1 MSNTSKYNLLF
12 PRPWIYHSLLWLS
25 YYIFGALISLSI
37 HQIYDPR
44 FYWELLSLLPPDM
57 LLVYGN
63 LYLLIPFLLL
73 RKKVVLYFLALL
85 ACISVESVLNVTLHH
100 LYGLAGSAVFASTGD
115 MNIRNFAAQFLN
127 GIYLLAL
134 ATAIK
139 FLKDWMT
146 QRQTL
151 QNKERQ
157 QVETELNFL
166 KSQIHPHFFF
176 NTLNNLYSLTLQ
188 KSDLAPEIVL
198 KLSDLMSYMLYDS
211 GAAFVPLEKEIS
223 NLENYIGLEKLR
235 FGRRL
240 SLSFEKEV
248 DCAAR
253 IQVPPLI
260 LMTFVENGF
269 KHGMNQ
275 TTGEGRIL
283 ISLKVQ
289 QDQIL
294 FSIINPVGPVAAPS
308 FRPDAGETG
317 GSVRPSA
324 VAGKNGLGLRNAIRR
339 LDLLYGD
346 RYLLD
351 LAEKENQFHVTL
363 KIPYHEGPPLSRGG
377 R

>member
-1 MSNTSKYNLLF
+1 M
-12 PRPWIYHSLLWLS
+12 LWLS

-63 LYLLIPFLLL
+63 LYVLIPFLLL
-73 RKKVVLYFLALL
+73 RKKIVVYFLALL
-85 ACISVESVLNVTLHH
+85 SCIALESILNISLHH
-100 LYGLAGSAVFASTGD
+100 LYGLTGSAVFASTGD
-115 MNIRNFAAQFLN
+115 MNTRNFAAQFLN

-146 QRQTL
+146 QRQML
-151 QNKERQ
+151 QSKERQ

-248 DCAAR
+248 DCADR

-289 QDQIL
+289 NDQIH
-294 FSIINPVGPVAAPS
+294 FSIINPTGSGVVAP
-308 FRPDAGETG
+308 FCPGAGEAG
-317 GSVRPSA
+317 GPIKPA
-324 VAGKNGLGLRNAIRR
+324 VVAERNGLGLKNAIRR
-339 LDLLYGD
+339 LDLLYGS
-346 RYLLD
+346 RYRLD
-351 LAEKENQFHVTL
+351 LAERENQFHVTL
-363 KIPYHEGPPLSRGG
+363 KIPVS
-377 R
+377 